1 MHEFSVA
8 SQIAD
13 RVLQVA
19 VEKKAKEIKSIELD
33 IGQLN
38 LLAEEQLKFWL
49 TEILKEKEIAKTT
62 KIKINRV
69 KAVIK
74 CRKCGYEGNLKSDEQ
89 NHLHPVFLCPSC
101 KDSDIDIKEG
111 RDCVIK
117 KIKMQI

>member
-19 VEKKAKEIKSIELD
+19 KEKKAKDIKSVELD

-49 TEILKEKEIAKTT
+49 AEIFKEKEIAKTI
-62 KIKINRV
+62 KIKINQV

-74 CRKCGYEGNLKSDEQ
+74 CRKCGYEGNLKPAEQ
-89 NHLHPVFLCPSC
+89 NHLHPVFLCPTC

-117 KIKMQI
+117 RIRVEI